1 MLRATVWLVQ
11 CFYCLI
17 FILSGTITIKQHTS
31 IHAYPINTP
40 QSSRTDLQPRQIVA
54 NATSSTI
61 TPSPT
66 PSVTQKP
73 LMEIIAPNVTLF
85 AVVEPSTASSSLPS
99 PSVSPAANPSLLLPT
114 SSLTI
119 PPSQIHFVNESQLF
133 GAGGAEPLTGVL
145 IEWKIGCDLDDSFPI
160 YPPTDKPW
168 IAFMSSALLSVPSQ
182 GNTNT
187 TNGDDDSDSDSDDD
201 DTCDVSTLISIVQAI
216 SDEVTGVIMYLDPQ
230 SNITFSELREQTEM
244 AIQDGFYIQK
254 PTSDPEPVIT
264 APSIDD
270 RLTKRELGGITK
282 KELLAKL
289 ELMRQQRAEASIER
303 QTATKMSTDS
313 ESSLGTDMAADAP
326 VTPAN
331 SNPSQPLGILAIGD
345 QGLIKTLLT
354 NVNSSDVSVIAQMR
368 FGRGVFNPGF
378 PRGPM
383 NPPYQPRGPEPP
395 RKDRSLGLF
404 FWIILGSVVLIIGVW
419 IFQEDDITYSDDE
432 EDCQN
437 GGNASHL
444 RSRPTAGDSHSR
456 QKDNGGDDQEYQGEK
471 NEKYEYHGGVT
482 NPSAQRVF
490 ARVDPATLRRSVI
503 PLAMGRRSV
512 SFDETLYGGLDSSIS
527 RRGSSQYLCPERRLS
542 SVSTVALGRNDRCR
556 SWAEDKANFYEDYG
570 GDKENE
576 YGGDQEEEY
585 KSHAREGWTNLKID
599 GLRPHD
605 DVQGEETPTRVPE
618 IEARLDAVSN
628 LAITPSLIR
637 QSSSPSLRVTPPAE
651 TEAARR
657 SSSDLLNG
665 SNLYTQPTLRHKNRF
680 VLPRKIETDHP
691 SLFIIPIEDVVSPTV
706 YGDGTNSAGPS
717 TAGFLPP
724 EGWGGERRRSSHSTV
739 AVPDNGRG
747 IAQHN
752 WGGLREQTLRRSSLQ
767 VRRVATQGLQAEGDE
782 IESESGNY
790 NDADDG
796 RGVGQAAISP
806 MKGKQLWRSSVQ
818 SHRISLDRSLASLE
832 RTESK
837 KEHKDKRSTKS
848 PIEDYKAR
856 FSMIGI
862 DLPDIYAPTEGEFSR
877 LSLDADEIIMQ
888 SKAYHNRS
896 RGCQHQLDDKD
907 KQEQVEE
914 LQDHDDQSNDNIN
927 TQMNKSG
934 VDLSE
939 KAAAT
944 GDSTTPAGKS
954 LNSTTVKGAKKQ
966 RQRKYDPC
974 AICLEEYEVG
984 ERLRELPCKHY
995 FHAHCI
1001 DPWFKDVHSICP
1013 VCKRDYSPARANTQT
1028 DVINERSSRML
1039 SFLSPLAV
1047 FAAGSPVGAHYWYA
1061 AEASAHL

>member
-1 MLRATVWLVQ
+1 
-11 CFYCLI
+11 
-17 FILSGTITIKQHTS
+17 
-31 IHAYPINTP
+31 
-40 QSSRTDLQPRQIVA
+40 
-54 NATSSTI
+54 
-61 TPSPT
+61 
-66 PSVTQKP
+66 
-73 LMEIIAPNVTLF
+73 
-85 AVVEPSTASSSLPS
+85 
-99 PSVSPAANPSLLLPT
+99 
-114 SSLTI
+114 
-119 PPSQIHFVNESQLF
+119 
-133 GAGGAEPLTGVL
+133 
-145 IEWKIGCDLDDSFPI
+145 
-160 YPPTDKPW
+160 
-168 IAFMSSALLSVPSQ
+168 MSSALLSVPSQ

-187 TNGDDDSDSDSDDD
+187 TNGDEDSDNDSDDD
-201 DTCDVSTLISIVQAI
+201 DTCDVSTLISIVQAV
-216 SDEVTGVIMYLDPQ
+216 SDEVIGVIMYLDPQ

-244 AIQDGFYIQK
+244 AIQDDFYIQR
-254 PTSDPEPVIT
+254 PTSDSETVIT
-264 APSIDD
+264 SPGIDD
-270 RLTKRELGGITK
+270 RLTKRELGGISK

-289 ELMRQQRAEASIER
+289 ELMRQQRAESSTEGQAASKI
-303 QTATKMSTDS
+303 STDS
-313 ESSLGTDMAADAP
+313 ESSLGTDMAADVP
-326 VTPAN
+326 VTPTN
-331 SNPSQPLGILAIGD
+331 SNPSQPLGILAIGN

-354 NVNSSDVSVIAQMR
+354 NVNSSDMSVIAQMR
-368 FGRGVFNPGF
+368 FGRGEFNTGF
-378 PRGPM
+378 PTGPM
-383 NPPYQPRGPEPP
+383 NPPYQPREPERP

-404 FWIILGSVVLIIGVW
+404 FWIILGSVVLIIGIWVGFGVIEIRSVGRRREQITSDSVRLKTVDQNVLDTYKIR
-419 IFQEDDITYSDDE
+419 IFQEGDITYSDDE
-432 EDCQN
+432 EDDKN
-437 GGNASHL
+437 GGNTSHL
-444 RSRPTAGDSHSR
+444 QSRPTTGDSHSR
-456 QKDNGGDDQEYQGEK
+456 QKDNGGDDQEYQGEG
-471 NEKYEYHGGVT
+471 NEKYEYHGDVT
-482 NPSAQRVF
+482 NPNAQRVF
-490 ARVDPATLRRSVI
+490 ARVDPATLRRSAI

-570 GDKENE
+570 GDKESG
-576 YGGDQEEEY
+576 YGGDKEEEY
-585 KSHAREGWTNLKID
+585 KSHAREGWTNMKID
-599 GLRPHD
+599 GLHPRD
-605 DVQGEETPTRVPE
+605 ETPAGVRE
-618 IEARLDAVSN
+618 IEARLDVVSN

-637 QSSSPSLRVTPPAE
+637 QSSSPSLRVSPPAE
-651 TEAARR
+651 TEAVRR

-691 SLFIIPIEDVVSPTV
+691 SLFIIPTEDVVSPTV
-706 YGDGTNSAGPS
+706 YGDGTSSAGPS

-767 VRRVATQGLQAEGDE
+767 VRMVAAQGLQADGYE
-782 IESESGNY
+782 IESESRSY

-837 KEHKDKRSTKS
+837 KESKDKGSTKS

-888 SKAYHNRS
+888 SKAYHNRG
-896 RGCQHQLDDKD
+896 RGCQHQLDDKG

-914 LQDHDDQSNDNIN
+914 LQDHDDQSNNNTN

-934 VDLSE
+934 VDLLE

-944 GDSTTPAGKS
+944 GDSTTPEGKS
-954 LNSTTVKGAKKQ
+954 LNPATEKGAKKQ
-966 RQRKYDPC
+966 RRRKYDPC
-974 AICLEEYEVG
+974 AICLEEYGVG

-1013 VCKRDYSPARANTQT
+1013 VCKRDYSPARANTQADT
-1028 DVINERSSRML
+1028 NNERSSRML

-1061 AEASAHL
+1061 AEASAHM